1 MLVVAPWR
9 GRAVLYRSPCSHW
22 RSLPGLGW
30 QLTMSQYYCP
40 PYTWHPTLHTIA
52 SIIHWYQTHDNRVRV
67 GISLQK
73 MLSSFMKYSAKFFA
87 LLPLVIEWCLSDPDQ
102 ELASVSPQKADH
114 ATSCEIV
121 TQWGEEEAEP
131 GCDSSSLIIIT
142 NDPGLWTRGKQLT
155 MTIVLSKQA
164 NTSIPTTGFQKP
176 GWWLL
181 VCISWSDIDIHLC
194 IDDEMSFSKNFQPL
208 LFA

>member
-1 MLVVAPWR
+1 
-9 GRAVLYRSPCSHW
+9 
-22 RSLPGLGW
+22 
-30 QLTMSQYYCP
+30 MSD
-40 PYTWHPTLHTIA
+40 L
-52 SIIHWYQTHDNRVRV
+52 
-67 GISLQK
+67 
-73 MLSSFMKYSAKFFA
+73 
-87 LLPLVIEWCLSDPDQ
+87 DQ

-142 NDPGLWTRGKQLT
+142 NDPGLWTRGKQLA

-176 GWWLL
+176 G
-181 VCISWSDIDIHLC
+181 
-194 IDDEMSFSKNFQPL
+194 
-208 LFA
+208 